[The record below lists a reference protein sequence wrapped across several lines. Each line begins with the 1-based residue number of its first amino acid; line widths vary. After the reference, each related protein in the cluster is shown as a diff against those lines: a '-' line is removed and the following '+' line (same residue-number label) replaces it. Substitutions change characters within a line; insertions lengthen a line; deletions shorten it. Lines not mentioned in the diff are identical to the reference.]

1 VVDVEDAVLVL
12 TTYAKKAAGREN
24 SLRYWQLIQ
33 GDVNGTLD
41 DLTVEDAVA
50 ILTYY
55 AKNASGQEATFA
67 ERQNSVP

>member
-1 VVDVEDAVLVL
+1 MEEAGVVL
-12 TTYAKKAAGREN
+12 TADAKKAAGREN

-55 AKNASGQEATFA
+55 AKQAAGQEATFT